1 MVQTGRKAVEPDQ
14 IASFVQWRES
24 APPSIR
30 SDLGV
35 WYWLGQVL
43 TVDVLLGVVSVMV
56 PSLIERDGVV
66 LLRENSSAE
75 DFDRWMEQTGRDRAA
90 VQHQLNHVHVRDL
103 VSDPEAVPGHASSRR
118 DAMGSAWELQ

>member
-1 MVQTGRKAVEPDQ
+1 MVQTGREAVEPDQ

-30 SDLGV
+30 TD
-35 WYWLGQVL
+35 
-43 TVDVLLGVVSVMV
+43 
-56 PSLIERDGVV
+56 P
-66 LLRENSSAE
+66 E
-75 DFDRWMEQTGRDRAA
+75 DFDLWMEQTGRDRAA

-103 VSDPEAVPGHASSRR
+103 VSDPESVPGHASSRR